1 MWFEVDKDGLARL
14 LERRGKSWVVFE
26 LIQNSWDEGGATRVD
41 VTLTPVIGRP
51 LARLQVEDD
60 SPEGFRD
67 LTHAYTLFADSY
79 KKDNVEQRGR
89 FNLGEKLVLALCES
103 AEIVSTRGGVRF
115 TEDGRQTLR
124 RRRDRGT
131 AFEAVIRMTREELAR
146 VERDVL
152 LLIPPSATVTTFN
165 GRRIPNREPVA
176 STAGALTTEVAG
188 PDGVLRRAKRVAPV
202 HCYGVGEGEVGTVYE
217 MGIPVAATGD
227 GFHVNIGQKLP
238 LNMERDALPESYLR
252 DVRAL
257 VLNAT
262 AHLLD
267 PEEAAK
273 PWVGDALA
281 DKDVSPEAVRQ
292 VVTLRYGENRV
303 TYDPS
308 DTEAN
313 RSAVAEGHVVI
324 HGGAFSAEQ
333 WKNIRGAGAVTP
345 AGQKFPTPKPFGPN
359 GEPVQTLPLDDWT
372 TDHRNFAEFARR
384 MSEVTIGV
392 AVTVRFVLN
401 EMWNSAG
408 AFGPDRVLYI
418 ANAHF
423 LEIVGGKE
431 QALDFLTHELGHV
444 EGDDHLS
451 MKYHGWL
458 TKIAARLALWLADS
472 PQHLRLLGC
481 ESERQVGN
489 RE

>member
-41 VTLTPVIGRP
+41 VTLAPVMGRP
-51 LARLQVEDD
+51 LAQLKVEDD

-67 LTHAYTLFADSY
+67 LTHAYTLFAESY
-79 KKDNVEQRGR
+79 KKGNVKQRGR

-103 AEIVSTRGGVRF
+103 ADIVSTRGGVRF
-115 TEDGRQTLR
+115 TQDGRQSLR
-124 RRRDRGT
+124 RRRERGT
-131 AFEAVIRMTREELAR
+131 VFEAVIRMTREELAR

-165 GRRIPNREPVA
+165 GQRITNREPVA
-176 STAGALTTEVAG
+176 STAGELTTEVAG
-188 PDGVLRRAKRVAPV
+188 LDGVLRRLKRVAPV
-202 HCYGVGEGEVGTVYE
+202 LCYRVEEGEVGTVYE
-217 MGIPVAATGD
+217 MGIPVAETDD
-227 GFHVNIGQKLP
+227 GFHVNIGQKVP

-257 VLNAT
+257 ILNAT
-262 AHLLD
+262 AHLLN
-267 PEEAAK
+267 PEESAK

-281 DKDVSPEAVRQ
+281 DKSVSPEAVRQ

-303 TYDPS
+303 GYDPS

-313 RSAVAEGHVVI
+313 RRAVAEGHVII

-333 WKNIRGAGAVTP
+333 WENIKGAGAVTP

-359 GEPVQTLPLDDWT
+359 GEPLQTLPLDDWT
-372 TDHRNFAEFARR
+372 ADHLNFAEFARR
-384 MSEVTIGV
+384 MSEVTIRR
-392 AVTVRFVLN
+392 AVTVQFVLN

-408 AFGPDRVLYI
+408 AFGPDCVLYVS
-418 ANAHF
+418 NARF
-423 LEIVGGKE
+423 LETVGKAE
-431 QALDFLTHELGHV
+431 QALDFLTHEFGHV

-451 MKYHGWL
+451 TKYHGWL
-458 TKIAARLALWLADS
+458 TKIAARLALWLAFN
-472 PQHLRLLGC
+472 PKHLRLLGC
-481 ESERQVGN
+481 ENERRIGN
-489 RE
+489 GA